1 MNDPV
6 PSAIAADPILEV
18 RDLCTVFDTPA
29 GQVRAVDGVSFT
41 LGAGRRLG
49 VVGESGSGKSI
60 AAMSILRLLDSPGRI
75 ERGEI
80 LFRGRD
86 LRGLS
91 DREFLALRGRD
102 LCLVFQDPMSA
113 LNPVYRVGRQVGEQ
127 ILAHRRLSKAELR
140 AEVVELFRQVGIPD
154 PDRRF
159 DEYPHNLSG
168 GMRQRVVIAM
178 AMANKP
184 HVLILDEPT
193 TALDVTIQ
201 AQILDV
207 IRGLTETTV
216 MLITHDFGVVR
227 EICDEVVVMYAGR
240 VMEQGPMEEVTARPR
255 HPYTRALLASMPGL
269 AERGKPLFAIPGTV
283 PSPFDLPPG
292 CGFAPRCTHATARC
306 ATRPPLFAA
315 GTGHLSACWLQE
327 TPTND

>member
-1 MNDPV
+1 MTDLA
-6 PSAIAADPILEV
+6 PSAIAAQPVLEV

-41 LGAGRRLG
+41 LGARRRLG
-49 VVGESGSGKSI
+49 VVGESGSGKSV
-60 AAMSILRLLDSPGRI
+60 AAMSILRLIDTPGRI
-75 ERGEI
+75 ESGEI

-91 DREFLALRGRD
+91 DHQFLALRGRD

-127 ILAHRRLSKAELR
+127 ILAHRRVSKAALR

-154 PDRRF
+154 PDQRF

-184 HVLILDEPT
+184 DLLILDEPT

-227 EICDEVVVMYAGR
+227 EICDEVVVMYAGS

-269 AERGKPLFAIPGTV
+269 AQRGQPLFAIPGTV
-283 PSPFDLPPG
+283 PSPFDMPPG
-292 CGFAPRCTHATARC
+292 CRFAPRCEHAMARC
-306 ATRPPLFAA
+306 ASRPPLFAA
-315 GTGHLSACWLQE
+315 GTDHLSACWLQE
-327 TPTND
+327 TPTDV